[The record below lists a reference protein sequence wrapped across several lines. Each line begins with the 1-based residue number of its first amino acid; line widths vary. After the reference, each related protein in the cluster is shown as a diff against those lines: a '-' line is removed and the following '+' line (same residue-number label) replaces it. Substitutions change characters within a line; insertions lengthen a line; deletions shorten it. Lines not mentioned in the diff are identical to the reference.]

1 MQCSLLGSGSG
12 SGVRRLDCCSRATV
26 SFTAT
31 SHTTRNRN
39 RAAVWRQTGRTE
51 RKETFPPIEGIA
63 VLFFK
68 HRNCPLLLLNGRLW
82 LTCLRLH
89 RAVLLV
95 YVASYASPFLAP
107 GLPPAVPL
115 HAAFLA
121 GSPLAATAAE
131 VPAAAEEARRL
142 RSQGSRRRRK
152 KKKVRETTRLRH
164 RHQQHAAV
172 TCCHNTL
179 RLN

>member
-1 MQCSLLGSGSG
+1 
-12 SGVRRLDCCSRATV
+12 
-26 SFTAT
+26 
-31 SHTTRNRN
+31 
-39 RAAVWRQTGRTE
+39 
-51 RKETFPPIEGIA
+51 

-68 HRNCPLLLLNGRLW
+68 HQNGPLLLLNGRLW

-115 HAAFLA
+115 HAAYLA

-131 VPAAAEEARRL
+131 VPAAAEEARRA
-142 RSQGSRRRRK
+142 RGREGEKAEISRFPTPTEK
-152 KKKVRETTRLRH
+152 KKGFERQQGCDTDTVNMLR
-164 RHQQHAAV
+164 
-172 TCCHNTL
+172 
-179 RLN
+179 